1 MSNIKTFVD
10 PTATSGAFG
19 QEPEQIMKTD
29 VMIQQYE
36 IPLAKPLKV
45 TELTLKRLQK
55 HFWDVHHNIHHL
67 SDACG
72 PTGEFIDYK
81 VQAMFLEWVGKQLDK
96 ERFADAPNPFVFG
109 RRVSP
114 ETRAEIET
122 GSRNAYAEALEDARV
137 PNHIP
142 GIRDITTTQVEI
154 NEEDKS

>member
-19 QEPEQIMKTD
+19 QAPEQIMKTD

-55 HFWDVHHNIHHL
+55 HFWDVHPNIHHL
-67 SDACG
+67 SNASG
-72 PTGEFIDYK
+72 PSGEFIDYK

-109 RRVSP
+109 RRV
-114 ETRAEIET
+114 RD
-122 GSRNAYAEALEDARV
+122 AYTEVLKDVRV

-142 GIRDITTTQVEI
+142 GIRDVTTTQVEI
-154 NEEDKS
+154 NKEDKS